1 MEKGKITINIGNLKI
16 DYEGSE
22 EFIKNDF
29 NNIFNLEK
37 IATILKDDVVEKTD
51 VSKKPKKRIRI
62 KKPNKRIKIK
72 KKVKNISDLLS
83 VLNVNDVDDLI
94 IGTLAYYYFLKK
106 VKSVPYSDLY
116 YAMRNTGDIFE
127 NNIGKTKYV
136 LGELIENERIIEK
149 ENERYGLCDEEIL
162 KLEKILKNHL

>member
-37 IATILKDDVVEKTD
+37 IAIILKDDVVEKTD
-51 VSKKPKKRIRI
+51 VSKKPK
-62 KKPNKRIKIK
+62 KRIKIK

-136 LGELIENERIIEK
+136 LSELIENERIIEK
-149 ENERYGLCDEEIL
+149 
-162 KLEKILKNHL
+162 